1 MRFYKGKKVRV
12 KNNLRN
18 IEDFKGG
25 LTPSMEEFEGKI
37 VTITNVYDDKVY
49 IKEDTG
55 RDTDRH
61 IWDLRA
67 FEELSFNKGDIKE
80 GDIIT
85 LRNGDRLLIDADK
98 DVSDLSDE
106 NTNPIYSLYCFE
118 NDMTY
123 RDGNSNYDIVK
134 VERPVEYSTVY
145 DRKEEVREMTVEEI
159 SKALGYEVKVV
170 K

>member
-18 IEDFKGG
+18 IEDFRGG
-25 LTPSMEEFEGKI
+25 LTPSMEELEGKI
-37 VTITNVYDDKVY
+37 VTITNVYDNKAH
-49 IKEDTG
+49 IKEDDDG
-55 RDTDRH
+55 YV
-61 IWDLRA
+61 WDLRA

-85 LRNGDRLLIDADK
+85 LRNGDRLLVDADK
-98 DVSDLSDE
+98 DLQDLSEE
-106 NTNPIYSLYCFE
+106 NDNSVASLYV
-118 NDMTY
+118 Y
-123 RDGNSNYDIVK
+123 RDDMIHCCGNKDYDIVK

>member
-1 MRFYKGKKVRV
+1 MIFYEGKKVRV

-18 IEDFKGG
+18 IEDFRGG

-37 VTITNVYDDKVY
+37 VTITNVYDDKVH
-49 IKEDTG
+49 IKEDVDG
-55 RDTDRH
+55 YV
-61 IWDLRA
+61 WDLRA
-67 FEELSFNKGDIKE
+67 FEELEGLVINKDDIKE

-106 NTNPIYSLYCFE
+106 NNNSVYSLDCYE

-123 RDGNSNYDIVK
+123 RAGNSNYDIVK
-134 VERPVEYSTVY
+134 VERPVEYSIVY
-145 DRKEEVREMTVEEI
+145 DKEAVREMTVEEI

>member
-1 MRFYKGKKVRV
+1 MIFYKGKKVRV

-18 IEDFKGG
+18 IEDFRGG
-25 LTPSMEEFEGKI
+25 LTPSMEKLEGKI
-37 VTITNVYDDKVY
+37 VTITDVYDDKVR
-49 IKEDTG
+49 IKEDVDG
-55 RDTDRH
+55 YV
-61 IWDLRA
+61 WDLRA
-67 FEELSFNKGDIKE
+67 FEELVINRDDIKE

-98 DVSDLSDE
+98 DVSDLSGK
-106 NTNPIYSLYCFE
+106 NNNPVYSLYCFE
-118 NDMTY
+118 NDMTH

-134 VERPVEYSTVY
+134 VERPVEYSIVY
-145 DRKEEVREMTVEEI
+145 DKEAVREMTVEEI

>member
-1 MRFYKGKKVRV
+1 MIFYKGKKVRV

-18 IEDFKGG
+18 IEDFIGS
-25 LTPSMEEFEGKI
+25 LTPSMEKFEGKI
-37 VTITNVYDDKVY
+37 VTITDVYDDKVR
-49 IKEDTG
+49 IKEDVDG
-55 RDTDRH
+55 YV
-61 IWDLRA
+61 WDLRA
-67 FEELSFNKGDIKE
+67 FEELVINRDDIKE

-98 DVSDLSDE
+98 DVSDLSGE
-106 NTNPIYSLYCFE
+106 NNNPVYSLYCFE
-118 NDMTY
+118 NDMTH

-134 VERPVEYSTVY
+134 VERPVEYSIVY
-145 DRKEEVREMTVEEI
+145 DKEAVREMTVEEI

>member
-1 MRFYKGKKVRV
+1 MIFYKGKKVRV

-18 IEDFKGG
+18 IEDFRGG
-25 LTPSMEEFEGKI
+25 LIPSMEEFEGKI
-37 VTITNVYDDKVY
+37 VTITNVYDDKVH
-49 IKEDTG
+49 IKEDDDG
-55 RDTDRH
+55 YV
-61 IWDLRA
+61 WDLRA
-67 FEELSFNKGDIKE
+67 FEELEGLVINKDDIKG

-106 NTNPIYSLYCFE
+106 NNNSVYSLDCYE

-123 RDGNSNYDIVK
+123 RAGNSNYDIVK
-134 VERPVEYSTVY
+134 VERPVEYSIVY
-145 DRKEEVREMTVEEI
+145 DKEVVREMTVEEI

>member
-18 IEDFKGG
+18 IEDFRGG
-25 LTPSMEEFEGKI
+25 FTPSMEEFEGKI
-37 VTITNVYDDKVY
+37 VTITNVYDDKVH
-49 IKEDTG
+49 IKEDDDG
-55 RDTDRH
+55 YV
-61 IWDLRA
+61 WDLRA
-67 FEELSFNKGDIKE
+67 FEELEGLVINKDDIKG

-106 NTNPIYSLYCFE
+106 NNNSVYSLDCYE

-123 RDGNSNYDIVK
+123 RAGNSNYDIVK
-134 VERPVEYSTVY
+134 VERPVEYSIVY
-145 DRKEEVREMTVEEI
+145 DKEVVREMTVEEI

>member
-18 IEDFKGG
+18 IEDFRGG
-25 LTPSMEEFEGKI
+25 LIPSMEEFEGKI

-49 IKEDTG
+49 IKEDVNG
-55 RDTDRH
+55 YV
-61 IWDLRA
+61 WDLRA
-67 FEELSFNKGDIKE
+67 FEELSFNKDDIKE

-98 DVSDLSDE
+98 DVSDLSGK
-106 NTNPIYSLYCFE
+106 NNNPVYSLYCFE

-134 VERPVEYSTVY
+134 VERPVEYSIVY
-145 DRKEEVREMTVEEI
+145 DKEAVREMTVEEI

>member
-18 IEDFKGG
+18 IEDFRGG
-25 LTPSMEEFEGKI
+25 LIPSMEEFEGKI
-37 VTITNVYDDKVY
+37 VTITNVYDDKVH
-49 IKEDTG
+49 IKEDDDG
-55 RDTDRH
+55 H
-61 IWDLRA
+61 VWDLRA
-67 FEELSFNKGDIKE
+67 FEELEGLVINKDDIKE

-85 LRNGDRLLIDADK
+85 LRNGDRLLIDAGK

-106 NTNPIYSLYCFE
+106 NNNSVYSLDYYE

-123 RDGNSNYDIVK
+123 RAGNSNYDIVK
-134 VERPVEYSTVY
+134 VERPVEYSIVY
-145 DRKEEVREMTVEEI
+145 DKEAVREMTVEEI

>member
-18 IEDFKGG
+18 IEDFRGG

-37 VTITNVYDDKVY
+37 VTITNVYNDKVY
-49 IKEDTG
+49 IKEDVDG
-55 RDTDRH
+55 YV
-61 IWDLRA
+61 WDLRA
-67 FEELSFNKGDIKE
+67 FEELEGLVINKDDIKE

-98 DVSDLSDE
+98 GVSDLSDE
-106 NTNPIYSLYCFE
+106 NNNPVYSLYCFE
-118 NDMTY
+118 NDMTH
-123 RDGNSNYDIVK
+123 RNGNSNYDIVK
-134 VERPVEYSTVY
+134 VERPVEYSIVY
-145 DRKEEVREMTVEEI
+145 DKEAVREMTVEEI

>member
-18 IEDFKGG
+18 IEDFRGG
-25 LTPSMEEFEGKI
+25 LIPSMEEFEGKI
-37 VTITNVYDDKVY
+37 VTITNVYDNKVH
-49 IKEDTG
+49 IKEDDDG
-55 RDTDRH
+55 YV
-61 IWDLRA
+61 WDLRA
-67 FEELSFNKGDIKE
+67 FEELSFNKDDIKE

-98 DVSDLSDE
+98 DVSDLSGK
-106 NTNPIYSLYCFE
+106 NNNPVYSLYCFE

-134 VERPVEYSTVY
+134 VERPVEYSIVY
-145 DRKEEVREMTVEEI
+145 DKEAVREMTVEEI

>member
-18 IEDFKGG
+18 IEDFRGG
-25 LTPSMEEFEGKI
+25 LIPSMEEFEGKI
-37 VTITNVYDDKVY
+37 VTITNVYDNKVH
-49 IKEDTG
+49 IKEDDDG
-55 RDTDRH
+55 YV
-61 IWDLRA
+61 WDLRA
-67 FEELSFNKGDIKE
+67 FEELEGLVINKDDIKE

-98 DVSDLSDE
+98 DVSDLSGK
-106 NTNPIYSLYCFE
+106 NNNPVYSLYCFE

-134 VERPVEYSTVY
+134 VERPVEYSIVY
-145 DRKEEVREMTVEEI
+145 DKEAVREMTVEEI

>member
-18 IEDFKGG
+18 IEDFRSG
-25 LTPSMEEFEGKI
+25 LIPSMEEFEGKI

-49 IKEDTG
+49 IKEDVDG
-55 RDTDRH
+55 YV
-61 IWDLRA
+61 WDLRA

-98 DVSDLSDE
+98 DVSDLSGK
-106 NTNPIYSLYCFE
+106 NNNPVYSLYCFE

-134 VERPVEYSTVY
+134 VERPVEYSIVY
-145 DRKEEVREMTVEEI
+145 DKEVVIEMTVEEI
-159 SKALGYEVKVV
+159 SKALGYEVKVI

>member
-1 MRFYKGKKVRV
+1 MIFYKGKKVRV

-18 IEDFKGG
+18 IEDFRGG
-25 LTPSMEEFEGKI
+25 FTPSMEEFEGKI

-49 IKEDTG
+49 IKEDIPG
-55 RDTDRH
+55 H

-85 LRNGDRLLIDADK
+85 LRNGDRLLVDADK
-98 DVSDLSDE
+98 DLQDLSEE
-106 NTNPIYSLYCFE
+106 NDNSVASLYVYR
-118 NDMTY
+118 NDMIHCC
-123 RDGNSNYDIVK
+123 GNKDYDIVK
-134 VERPVEYSTVY
+134 VERPVKYSTIFE
-145 DRKEEVREMTVEEI
+145 REEVREMTVEEI

>member
-18 IEDFKGG
+18 IEDFSGG
-25 LTPSMEEFEGKI
+25 LIPSMEEFEGKI

-49 IKEDTG
+49 IKEDVNG
-55 RDTDRH
+55 YV
-61 IWDLRA
+61 WDLRA
-67 FEELSFNKGDIKE
+67 FEELSFNKDDIKE

-98 DVSDLSDE
+98 DVSDLSGK
-106 NTNPIYSLYCFE
+106 NNNPVYSLYCFE

-134 VERPVEYSTVY
+134 VERPVEYSIVY
-145 DRKEEVREMTVEEI
+145 DKEAVREMTVEEI

>member
-1 MRFYKGKKVRV
+1 MKFYKGKKVRV

-18 IEDFKGG
+18 IEDFRGG

-37 VTITNVYDDKVY
+37 VTITNVFDDKVY
-49 IKEDTG
+49 IKEDTD

-85 LRNGDRLLIDADK
+85 LRNGDRLLVDADK
-98 DVSDLSDE
+98 DLQDLSEE
-106 NTNPIYSLYCFE
+106 NDNSVASLYVYRY
-118 NDMTY
+118 DMIHCC
-123 RDGNSNYDIVK
+123 GNKDYDIVK
-134 VERPVEYSTVY
+134 VERPVKYSTIFE
-145 DRKEEVREMTVEEI
+145 REKVREMTVEEI

>member
-18 IEDFKGG
+18 IEDFRGG
-25 LTPSMEEFEGKI
+25 LIPRMEEFEGKI
-37 VTITNVYDDKVY
+37 VTITNVYDDKVH
-49 IKEDTG
+49 IKEDDDG
-55 RDTDRH
+55 YV
-61 IWDLRA
+61 WDLRA
-67 FEELSFNKGDIKE
+67 FEELEGLVINKDDIKE

-98 DVSDLSDE
+98 YVSDLSDE
-106 NTNPIYSLYCFE
+106 NNNSVYSLDCYE

-123 RDGNSNYDIVK
+123 RAGNSNYDIVK
-134 VERPVEYSTVY
+134 VERPVEYSIVY
-145 DRKEEVREMTVEEI
+145 DKEAVREMTVEEI

>member
-18 IEDFKGG
+18 IEDFRGG

-37 VTITNVYDDKVY
+37 VTITNVYDDKVH
-49 IKEDTG
+49 IKEDDDG
-55 RDTDRH
+55 YV
-61 IWDLRA
+61 WDLRA

-85 LRNGDRLLIDADK
+85 LRNGDRLLVDADK
-98 DVSDLSDE
+98 DLQDLSEE
-106 NTNPIYSLYCFE
+106 NDNSVASLYV
-118 NDMTY
+118 Y
-123 RDGNSNYDIVK
+123 RDDMIHCCGDKDYDIVK

>member
-1 MRFYKGKKVRV
+1 MRFYKGKIVRV

-18 IEDFKGG
+18 IEDFRGG
-25 LTPSMEEFEGKI
+25 LTPNMEEFEGKI

-49 IKEDTG
+49 IKEDVDG
-55 RDTDRH
+55 FV
-61 IWDLRA
+61 WDLRA

-98 DVSDLSDE
+98 DVSDLSGK
-106 NTNPIYSLYCFE
+106 NNNPVYSLHCFE

-123 RDGNSNYDIVK
+123 RSRNSNYDIVK
-134 VERPVEYSTVY
+134 VERPVEYSIVY
-145 DRKEEVREMTVEEI
+145 DKEPVREMTVEEI

>member
-18 IEDFKGG
+18 IEDFRGG
-25 LTPSMEEFEGKI
+25 LTSSMEELEGKI
-37 VTITNVYDDKVY
+37 VTITNVYDDKVH
-49 IKEDTG
+49 IKEDDDG
-55 RDTDRH
+55 FV
-61 IWDLRA
+61 WDLRA

-85 LRNGDRLLIDADK
+85 LRNGDRLLVDADK
-98 DVSDLSDE
+98 GLQDLSEE
-106 NTNPIYSLYCFE
+106 NNNSVVSLYV
-118 NDMTY
+118 Y
-123 RDGNSNYDIVK
+123 RDDMIYCYRNSNYDIVK
-134 VERPVEYSTVY
+134 VERPVEYSIVY
-145 DRKEEVREMTVEEI
+145 DKEVVREMTVEEI

>member
-18 IEDFKGG
+18 IEDFRGG
-25 LTPSMEEFEGKI
+25 FTPSMEEFEGKI

-49 IKEDTG
+49 IKEDIPG
-55 RDTDRH
+55 H

-85 LRNGDRLLIDADK
+85 LRNGDRLLVDADK
-98 DVSDLSDE
+98 DLQDLSEE
-106 NTNPIYSLYCFE
+106 NDNSVASLYVYR
-118 NDMTY
+118 NDMIHCC
-123 RDGNSNYDIVK
+123 GNKDYDIVK
-134 VERPVEYSTVY
+134 VERPVKYSTIFE
-145 DRKEEVREMTVEEI
+145 REEVREMTVEEI

>member
-1 MRFYKGKKVRV
+1 MEFKVGEKVRI
-12 KNNLRN
+12 KNNLRE
-18 IEDFKGG
+18 IENFKGG
-25 LTPSMEEFEGKI
+25 FARDLEYHEGET
-37 VTITNVYDDKVY
+37 VTIEDIYDEKVHV
-49 IKEDTG
+49 IENDWT
-55 RDTDRH
+55 
-61 IWDLRA
+61 WDIRA
-67 FEELSFNKGDIKE
+67 FEKIIMTKDDIKE

-98 DVSDLSDE
+98 DVSDLSGK
-106 NTNPIYSLYCFE
+106 NNNPVYSLYCFE

-134 VERPVEYSTVY
+134 VERPVEYSIVY
-145 DRKEEVREMTVEEI
+145 DKEVVREMTVEEI

>member
-18 IEDFKGG
+18 IEDFRGG
-25 LTPSMEEFEGKI
+25 FTPSMEEFEGKI

-49 IKEDTG
+49 IKEDIPG
-55 RDTDRH
+55 H

-85 LRNGDRLLIDADK
+85 LRNGDRLLVDADK
-98 DVSDLSDE
+98 DLQDLSEE
-106 NTNPIYSLYCFE
+106 NDNSVASLYVYR
-118 NDMTY
+118 NDMIHCC
-123 RDGNSNYDIVK
+123 GNKDYDIVK
-134 VERPVEYSTVY
+134 VERPVKYSTVY